1 MNYIGE
7 ISALITGLFWSF
19 SAIGFTKAGRHYSSN
34 VINRIRIT
42 IAFAALLAINY
53 FTLGEVMPFSA
64 EPLRWG
70 YFLLSGIL
78 GYAIGDFFLF
88 SSYQM
93 VGPRIGLL
101 LMSMHPVISS
111 VIAWFMGET
120 LSWIQITGIIIT
132 LSGIGWVVLLK
143 SGSQSE
149 HEEFRVTKKGV
160 FYGIMAAVGQST
172 GLIFSK
178 LGMANEFPAIAGNV
192 LRMLAAFI
200 FLWVAAGFQKE
211 IGSTLRSITA
221 KPRSFFWVFFGAL
234 MGPVI
239 GVSFSLFAVQK
250 TSHIGV
256 ASTLMGLSPI
266 FMLPISYFVFHER
279 FGWKVILGTFIAIT
293 GVSILLVFK

>member
-19 SAIGFTKAGRHYSSN
+19 SAIGFTKAGKYYSSN
-34 VINRIRIT
+34 IINRIRIT
-42 IAFAALLAINY
+42 IAFIALLTINY
-53 FTLGEVMPFSA
+53 LTLGAPLPFDA
-64 EPLRWG
+64 EPTRWG

-101 LMSMHPVISS
+101 LLSLHPVVSTI
-111 VIAWFMGET
+111 IAWFMGET
-120 LSWIQITGIIIT
+120 LSWIQILGILIT
-132 LSGIGWVVLLK
+132 LVGIGWVVILK
-143 SGSQSE
+143 SESQSE
-149 HEEFRVTKKGV
+149 HEEFRITKKGV
-160 FYGIMAAVGQST
+160 LYGFMAAVGQST

-178 LGMANEFPAIAGNV
+178 LGMANEFPAIAGNAV
-192 LRMLAAFI
+192 RMLAAFA

-211 IGSTLRSITA
+211 VRLTIRSISA

-239 GVSFSLFAVQK
+239 GVSFSLYAVQN
-250 TSHIGV
+250 TPRIGV

-266 FMLPISYFVFHER
+266 FMLPISYFIFHER
-279 FGWKVILGTFIAIT
+279 FGWKVVFGTIFAIA
-293 GVSILLVFK
+293 GVTILLVFK